1 MNFLAHKSQLK
12 KKKKKTYLEDFQDIL
27 KLRKEVANY
36 FI

>member
-1 MNFLAHKSQLK
+1 MNFLAHKLHLK
-12 KKKKKTYLEDFQDIL
+12 KNNKTYLEDFQDIL